1 MRKHLFVKQSKL
13 LFLLAGLLLG
23 TAPYLWADHLF
34 DPAPNDASETVI
46 STPSSEDPPYNERHY
61 KLRDR
66 HGEEIN
72 MADMEDKVVFINFWA
87 TWCPPCIAEM
97 PNINKLY
104 QQYKEDES
112 VVFLMISLDQ
122 DFEKAKAFV
131 DKRDLDF
138 NIYEPRSRMPNEFQT
153 QGIPVTYVL
162 DKAGEI
168 AYKHVGMGNY
178 NTQKFKDFLEELKAK

>member
-1 MRKHLFVKQSKL
+1 MFVKQAKL
-13 LFLLAGLLLG
+13 LFLLTGLLLG
-23 TAPYLWADHLF
+23 AIPLLRAAPFLDPIANTASDTF
-34 DPAPNDASETVI
+34 VK
-46 STPSSEDPPYNERHY
+46 TPLSEDPPYKERHY

-66 HGEEIN
+66 NGEEIN

-104 QQYKEDES
+104 QQYKEDDG

-131 DKRDLDF
+131 DKRSLDF